1 MGANIPARAFIPY
14 GAESREATL
23 SHWSN
28 AMRSKEQFADQDL
41 FQRTVTVLLA
51 ACVLLMAASTTVTWS
66 YLAAISREITVATS
80 GQAESVR
87 ALSAMNGQQTAANL
101 TLDAVR
107 GETNLNLRAI
117 RDELQALNQKASV
130 AGDVKPPQS
139 QP

>member
-28 AMRSKEQFADQDL
+28 AMRSKEQFADHD
-41 FQRTVTVLLA
+41 FFKKTVTVLLI
-51 ACVLLMAASTTVTWS
+51 ACVLLMIVSTTVTWI

-80 GQAESVR
+80 GQSESIR
-87 ALSAMNGQQTAANL
+87 ALMAANVS
-101 TLDAVR
+101 LDAVR

-117 RDELQALNQKASV
+117 RDELHALNQKASV
-130 AGDVKPPQS
+130 AGDVKPPQN